1 MGKVTQVAVAESRQ
15 AIWDYD
21 PLAPGSAV
29 IGGLDV
35 IAVVRTLAV
44 KVSDS
49 LFSTVFTGIVCH
61 RLGTPLLTREHGN
74 AGCHRDSISG
84 RSFKRS

>member
-29 IGGLDV
+29 NGGLDA
-35 IAVVRTLAV
+35 IAVIRTLAV
-44 KVSDS
+44 KVSQMM
-49 LFSTVFTGIVCH
+49 FSSFFTGTARH
-61 RLGTPLLTREHGN
+61 RLGPRIWHLNE
-74 AGCHRDSISG
+74 A
-84 RSFKRS
+84 RSSERA